1 MPPSPHRA
9 LLPLLFRSLLLVALF
24 VPFASTTASATD
36 STTSVSPA
44 PNSPSPTSPTFSF
57 KRGVNVS
64 HWLSQNHAE
73 RPYAADWF
81 TEEDVAWIAQQ
92 GFDHIRFPVDG
103 RLWQTA
109 DGALDETKIAPFVRA
124 LRWSREHGLGAI
136 LDMHFL
142 PGADFNAA
150 VQENAVFTDE
160 KLQFSVAA
168 FWEKLAARFK
178 DEGPYLRF
186 EILNE
191 PVAKE
196 NAQLNPFN
204 ARMLAAIRASNP
216 TRIVYLTSNRWSS
229 FETIADVILP
239 DDPHIALTLHFY
251 EPFIFTHQ
259 RANWVQ
265 LPADM
270 PLIRF
275 PGRVPDLSKIV
286 PADHFTQ
293 KSSNTELTTAE
304 IDAAF
309 AKLAA
314 WADKNLKGRELYIG
328 EFGAYSPADDDSKH
342 AYAKAVTTAAQRHH
356 WSWAVWDYQ
365 GGFAIRSPD
374 GKPTPILEGLLLR

>member
-1 MPPSPHRA
+1 MP
-9 LLPLLFRSLLLVALF
+9 LPRSLLAVLLTLLS
-24 VPFASTTASATD
+24 PLLLSTTHAA
-36 STTSVSPA
+36 A
-44 PNSPSPTSPTFSF
+44 PKPIAAAGPVTF

-64 HWLSQNHAE
+64 HWLSQNYDE
-73 RPYAADWF
+73 RPYAANWF
-81 TEEDVAWIAQQ
+81 TEEDVAWIARQ

-109 DGALDETKIAPFVRA
+109 DGALDESKIAPFVRA
-124 LRWSREHGLGAI
+124 LRWSCEHDLGAI

-160 KLQFSVAA
+160 KLQLSVAA

-178 DEGPYLRF
+178 DEGDYLRF

-196 NAQLNPFN
+196 NAQLNSFN

-216 TRIVYLTSNRWSS
+216 TRIVYLTSNRWSA
-229 FETIADVILP
+229 FHTVTDVILP

-259 RANWVQ
+259 RASWVQ

-270 PLIRF
+270 PLIKF
-275 PGRVPDLSKIV
+275 PGRVPDLSKTTI
-286 PADHFTQ
+286 PADHFVQ
-293 KSSNTELTTAE
+293 KSSNTELTAAE
-304 IDAAF
+304 IDTAF
-309 AKLAA
+309 ATVAA
-314 WADKNLKGRELYIG
+314 WAATHLKGRELYIG
-328 EFGAYSPADDDSKH
+328 EFGAYDVADADSRRN
-342 AYAKAVTTAAQRHH
+342 YVKAVTTAAERHA

-365 GGFAIRSPD
+365 GGFAIRSPE
-374 GKPTPILEGLLLR
+374 GKPTPILEGLLIR

>member
-1 MPPSPHRA
+1 MTPSPLYSSQLLLSRILLFA
-9 LLPLLFRSLLLVALF
+9 LLAT
-24 VPFASTTASATD
+24 FASTTASAAD
-36 STTSVSPA
+36 SKPTAATASTPA
-44 PNSPSPTSPTFSF
+44 AKAFTF

-64 HWLSQNHAE
+64 HWLSQNHDA

-81 TEEDVAWIAQQ
+81 TEEDVAWIERQ

-109 DGALDETKIAPFVRA
+109 DGALDEGKIAPFVRA

-142 PGADFNAA
+142 PGADFNATN
-150 VQENAVFTDE
+150 QQNAVFTDE
-160 KLQFSVAA
+160 TLQTSVAA

-178 DEGPYLRF
+178 DEGEYLRF

-204 ARMLAAIRASNP
+204 ARMLAAIRKSNP
-216 TRIVYLTSNRWSS
+216 SRIVYLTSNRWSNFS
-229 FETIADVILP
+229 TITDVILP

-259 RANWVQ
+259 RASWVQ
-265 LPADM
+265 LPPDM
-270 PLIRF
+270 PLIKF
-275 PGRVPDLSKIV
+275 PGRVPDLSRTTI
-286 PADHFTQ
+286 PADHFVQ

-309 AKLAA
+309 ATLAA

-328 EFGAYSPADDDSKH
+328 EFGAYDKAEDDDSRR
-342 AYAKAVTTAAQRHH
+342 AYVKAVTATAERHN

-365 GGFAIRSPD
+365 GGYAVRSPD
-374 GKPTPILEGLLLR
+374 GKPTAILEGLPLK

>member
-1 MPPSPHRA
+1 MPPSPRHPY
-9 LLPLLFRSLLLVALF
+9 LPLLSRLFLVLALF
-24 VPFASTTASATD
+24 APFASPTASAAAPKPTA
-36 STTSVSPA
+36 TSA
-44 PNSPSPTSPTFSF
+44 TFTF
-57 KRGVNVS
+57 KRGVNLS
-64 HWLSQNHAE
+64 HWLSQNYTE

-81 TEEDVAWIAQQ
+81 TEEDVAWIAKQ

-109 DGALDETKIAPFVRA
+109 DGSLDETKIAPFVRA

-160 KLQFSVAA
+160 KLQLSVAA

-178 DEGPYLRF
+178 DEGDYLRF

-204 ARMLAAIRASNP
+204 ARMLAAIRKSNP

-265 LPADM
+265 LPPDM
-270 PLIRF
+270 PLIKF
-275 PGRVPDLSKIV
+275 PGRVPDLSKTSI

-304 IDAAF
+304 IDTAF
-309 AKLAA
+309 ATLAT

-328 EFGAYSPADDDSKH
+328 EFGAYSPADDDSKR
-342 AYAKAVTTAAQRHH
+342 AYTKAVTTACQRHD

-365 GGFAIRSPD
+365 GGFAIRSPE
-374 GKPTPILEGLLLR
+374 GKPTPILEGLLLK

>member
-1 MPPSPHRA
+1 MTAPRPILSPLTA
-9 LLPLLFRSLLLVALF
+9 LLTILALF
-24 VPFASTTASATD
+24 APFASLHSSASAAAPKPTTASPQTH
-36 STTSVSPA
+36 T
-44 PNSPSPTSPTFSF
+44 F

-64 HWLSQNHAE
+64 HWLSQNYDE

-109 DGALDETKIAPFVRA
+109 DGSLDETKIAPFVRA

-142 PGADFNAA
+142 PGADFNATA
-150 VQENAVFTDE
+150 MENAVFTDE
-160 KLQFSVAA
+160 SLQTSVAA

-178 DEGPYLRF
+178 DEGDYLRF

-204 ARMLAAIRASNP
+204 ARMLAAIRKSNP
-216 TRIVYLTSNRWSS
+216 TRIVYLTSNRWSG
-229 FETIADVILP
+229 FNTINDVILP

-259 RANWVQ
+259 RASWVQ
-265 LPADM
+265 LPHDM
-270 PLIRF
+270 PLIKF
-275 PGRVPDLSKIV
+275 PGRVPDLSKTSI

-293 KSSNTELTTAE
+293 KSSNTELTTTE

-309 AKLAA
+309 ATVATWAA
-314 WADKNLKGRELYIG
+314 QHLKGRELYIG
-328 EFGAYSPADDDSKH
+328 EFGAYDKAEDADSRRN
-342 AYAKAVTTAAQRHH
+342 YTKAVTTACARHG

-365 GGFAIRSPD
+365 GGFAIRD
-374 GKPTPILEGLLLR
+374 KNGNPTPILEGLPLR